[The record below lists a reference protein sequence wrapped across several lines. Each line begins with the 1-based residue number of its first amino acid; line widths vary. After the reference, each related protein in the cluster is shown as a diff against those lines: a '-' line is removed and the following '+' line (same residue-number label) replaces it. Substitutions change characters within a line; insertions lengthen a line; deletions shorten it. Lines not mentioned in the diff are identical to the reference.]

1 MVGQH
6 LEKRLL
12 ELQQRYMMVGDVRGK
27 GLFQGIELVRSVAAL
42 TVRARSLSLERSL
55 RNSLLCVFL

>member
-1 MVGQH
+1 MGQH

-42 TVRARSLSLERSL
+42 AVRALSLERSL
-55 RNSLLCVFL
+55 QTSLLCVFL